1 MSAMF
6 KIFHRTI
13 KAVFFLCCGV
23 GLSVPGAGAE
33 TLTLVAAAN
42 TVDTITSEVIVR
54 EAYRRLGIDVVIEKY
69 PGERALKMANGGQV
83 AGDVQRID
91 NLTKAYPNLIQIRP
105 AINFIEA
112 AVFATNTYF
121 SIKTWEELRPHK
133 TGIIRGIKFAE
144 GGTKGMQRY
153 LASDYAG
160 LFKMLNKKRVD
171 VAVSPSLNG
180 RFQMVNLGIKGIVE
194 LKPAIDRFEL
204 FHYVHS
210 KHAALAPKLAAIF
223 RAMKTAGQLTAVR
236 SHVIAK
242 LLTPSNTT
250 DAPCVWDYDCLEKG
264 LDFLTPR

>member
-1 MSAMF
+1 MDQDPPHLQELRGPR
-6 KIFHRTI
+6 IGRI
-13 KAVFFLCCGV
+13 GGV
-23 GLSVPGAGAE
+23 IGVISFDDRLDLFNAIARQRMGLEHLAE
-33 TLTLVAAAN
+33 AAAFGLLHLQQN
-42 TVDTITSEVIVR
+42 RQQFHHTPRV
-54 EAYRRLGIDVVIEKY
+54 
-69 PGERALKMANGGQV
+69 V
-83 AGDVQRID
+83 AGRGEIGHA
-91 NLTKAYPNLIQIRP
+91 NLVRLVLMRTAV
-105 AINFIEA
+105 AEA
-112 AVFATNTYF
+112 HHRADDLRGAARSPAVFATNTYF